1 MANNEIHNYV
11 NEQTTPTEGDFMDLD
26 ADQGGGNYLSKKMTL
41 SNLRKWLF
49 KWVNQDTLY
58 LLINNLTFQLQIK
71 DNSFNV
77 SILDIEG
84 DLQFITGTPSNN
96 YANSFTQVYHIYNI
110 NGTDITFSNDFLTT
124 AENPPITTTVGGYS
138 QVWVTYH
145 KKPDN
150 SEIWTANTINFI

>member
-49 KWVNQDTLY
+49 KWVNQ
-58 LLINNLTFQLQIK
+58 
-71 DNSFNV
+71 
-77 SILDIEG
+77 EG

-124 AENPPITTTVGGYS
+124 AENPPITTTVGGYA
-138 QVWVTYH
+138 QVWITYH